1 MSLAPIILS
10 VARRFR
16 DRPAATDSGGTIT
29 YGELAERVSR
39 LAGAMVARGA
49 QPGDR
54 VVLFMA
60 NSTAFLEVLLAIWTA
75 GLVAVPVNPKLHE
88 REVSFVVQNSSARLL
103 FVTEGMVADLEGFCA
118 EHEGLVGIC
127 AGTDQ
132 YRILLRVDPMTPA
145 PRDLGDPAWIFYTS
159 GTTGRPKGAI
169 LTHRNLIFMSHTYY
183 ADVGDVDE
191 RDTKLH
197 AAPMSHGSGLYGLPH
212 VLKGCHQVIH
222 DGFDTGAIFE
232 ALTRYERVTL
242 FAAPTMLVRLVNDPA
257 VRSANIKNLKT
268 IYYGGGPTYLADLKR
283 AVEAFGPRLFQLY
296 GQGETPMTGTG
307 LSKAM
312 HADPG
317 LLPTCGVPR
326 TGVQV
331 RIVDEDDVELPRGEV
346 GEVVTRSDC
355 VMQGYLG
362 NPEASAAA
370 LRNGWLHTGD
380 IGSMDDRNFLTL
392 HDRSKDM
399 IISGGSNIYPREV
412 EEALISCAGVV
423 EAAVVGRPHPD
434 WGEEV
439 VAFIACEPG
448 RTVTEAELDQMC
460 LDRIARFKR
469 PKHYRFVDALPKN
482 NYGKVLKTELRDRL
496 HLEDGKR

>member
-1 MSLAPIILS
+1 MSLAPLIFS

-16 DRPAATDSGGTIT
+16 DRPAATDFSGTIT
-29 YGELAERVSR
+29 YAELAERVSR
-39 LAGAMVARGA
+39 LAGAMAAGGAR
-49 QPGDR
+49 PGDR
-54 VVLFMA
+54 VVLFME
-60 NSTAFLEVLLAIWTA
+60 NSTAFLETLLATWTA
-75 GLVAVPVNPKLHE
+75 GLVVVPVNPKLHE
-88 REVSFVVQNSSARLL
+88 REVSFVVENSSAKLL
-103 FVTEGMVADLEGFCA
+103 FTSDGMVSDLEAFCA
-118 EHEGLVGIC
+118 DHEGLAGIC
-127 AGTDQ
+127 IGTDR
-132 YRILLRVDPMTPA
+132 YRAMLHCDPMAPA

-169 LTHRNLIFMSHTYY
+169 LSHRNLIFMSHTYY
-183 ADVGDVDE
+183 ADVGEVDE

-212 VLKGCHQVIH
+212 ILKGCHQVIH
-222 DGFDTGAIFE
+222 DGFDTGAIFD

-242 FAAPTMLVRLVNDPA
+242 FAAPTMLVRLVNDPT
-257 VRSANIKNLKT
+257 VRSANIQNLKT

-307 LSKAM
+307 LGKSM
-312 HADPG
+312 HSDPD
-317 LLPTCGVPR
+317 LLMTCGVPR
-326 TGVQV
+326 TGVQI
-331 RIVDEDDVELPRGEV
+331 RIVDENDVELPRGAV

-362 NPEASAAA
+362 HAEASAAA

-380 IGSMDDRNFLTL
+380 VGSMDDRGFLTL

-412 EEALISCAGVV
+412 EEALIAHPGVM
-423 EAAVVGRPHPD
+423 EAAVIGRPHPD

-439 VAFIACEPG
+439 VAFVACKSG
-448 RTVTEAELDQMC
+448 RAVTEAELDQAC

-469 PKHYRFVDALPKN
+469 PKHYRFVDTLPKN
-482 NYGKVLKTELRDRL
+482 NYGKVLKTELRERL
-496 HLEDGKR
+496 RTEERK